1 MLSGVLGMALE
12 YQEILDQAALLT
24 GKRNLRTQ
32 RAETFLYGGY
42 LMLF

>member
-12 YQEILDQAALLT
+12 DQKILDKAALLME
-24 GKRNLRTQ
+24 KLNLRTQ
-32 RAETFLYGGY
+32 RTETSLYGGY

>member
-1 MLSGVLGMALE
+1 MLSGVLGMAFE
-12 YQEILDQAALLT
+12 DQEILDQTALLT

-32 RAETFLYGGY
+32 RTETFLYGGY